1 MNHNQSQ
8 LFLFKELKE
17 NNSYEKIRHILRLLY
32 GNHRTG
38 C

>member
-17 NNSYEKIRHILRLLY
+17 NNFYEKIRHILRLLN
-32 GNHRTG
+32 GNY
-38 C
+38 